1 VTATA
6 PTSEQRKI
14 AESIDR
20 LVATDG
26 AGRGVIDELYPAAR
40 ALQDGPLCLEGAARL
55 LARVRHGDT
64 VVLATGF
71 PMAPWFAGEQDGPVG
86 TATLARALVLAVG
99 ARPVIVTD
107 PANVELCAAAI
118 GGAGLYVRGLEE
130 ARTLPTT
137 AAVLPFPLD
146 WDEAAA
152 RARELLD
159 ALRPAAVIAIERPGA
174 NEHRQY
180 HQADGK
186 NLTAHCGKIDALFE
200 AARARGVLTI
210 AVADGGNELGA
221 AAIRETVLRA
231 VPAARRC
238 ACPCGGTTVPQAGAD
253 VLITSGV
260 SNWGAYGIEAAIALV
275 LRRPDVLHDRAVDA
289 RVYERCAAAGAHN
302 TAGLLD
308 PGADAV
314 PGRLHGHVIE
324 LLAQVVAAGLDL
336 GRMYRDPRYPWL

>member
-1 VTATA
+1 VTS
-6 PTSEQRKI
+6 PTPEQRKI

-40 ALQDGPLCLEGAARL
+40 ALQDGPLCLEAAARV
-55 LARVRHGDT
+55 LARVRRGDT
-64 VVLATGF
+64 VILGTGF

-86 TATLARALVLAVG
+86 AATLARALVLAVA

-107 PANVELCAAAI
+107 PVNVQICAAAA
-118 GGAGLYVRGLEE
+118 GGAGLYVRPLSE
-130 ARTLPTT
+130 ARSLPTT
-137 AAVLPFPLD
+137 AAVLPFPVE
-146 WDEAAA
+146 WDEAEQ
-152 RARELLD
+152 RARELL
-159 ALRPAAVIAIERPGA
+159 ATLRPAALISIERPGA

-186 NLTAHCGKIDALFE
+186 SLTESCGKVDALFE
-200 AARARGVLTI
+200 AARKAGLLTL
-210 AVADGGNELGA
+210 AVADGGNELGS
-221 AAIRETVLRA
+221 AAIRDTVLRA

-238 ACPCGGTTVPQAGAD
+238 NCPCGGTTVPEGGVD
-253 VLITSGV
+253 VLVTAGV
-260 SNWGAYGIEAAIALV
+260 SNWGAYGIEAAMAL
-275 LRRPDVLHDRAVDA
+275 LLARPDVLHDRVVDA
-289 RVYERCAAAGAHN
+289 RVYERCTAAGAHN

-314 PGRLHGHVIE
+314 PERMHGHVVE
-324 LLAQVVAAGLDL
+324 LLGQIITAGLDL